1 MLFSARRLWWAVV
14 ATVAL
19 VGSVCVPVSAAHAE
33 VLAYRSD
40 GAPISLVTPET
51 VPVFEPAM
59 DRGVPLVA
67 GVSQSIPLGD
77 ATIHSALVRVSVFDV
92 ASLAHV
98 SVAGAVAL
106 VVPAG
111 RSVSTTVLV
120 PVEEGVFDVLSD
132 VSVDARVE
140 LVAGFKG
147 SRVAPG
153 QTVALPTPVTRADS
167 SARIGVTQERV
178 ETAPVRVGVLGS
190 GGVPTS
196 GVRAVHVTVGV
207 DASAPATVHLG
218 QVSFPIPAGTT
229 EVSTVVAPE
238 ADGTVSVSASGAA
251 VGVRVDVRGYVV
263 EASGTDTEINGPGSY
278 WNAVA
283 STVTSP
289 ISAGT
294 ALDIPVQAG
303 AGQQYALMMVSASA
317 PNDLTLLNAGVK
329 LSGRAVGAVADPALG
344 VVPQLMLLPVTGSRF
359 DLRRGHAEVSSQQ
372 VGIILSGDQGSTSQ
386 TPAMTLDKVPVS
398 PLVLTDLFSQDFGGT
413 ITTAGGA
420 VPLRIEVERN
430 DEAAGVA
437 HLVTSGNT
445 STWSY
450 TAYFQKSGT
459 YHLLFRVV
467 DRAGGSTEVQWSG
480 EVKAPGDPTS
490 SSDVGPAPSQTPVVV
505 TPSTKVISKT
515 LASTIVAV
523 DSRSVSFSTE
533 PSLSLGDVMVVGAS
547 PSTPSGLMRKV
558 AAIDRVDQTWVVS
571 TTQARLE
578 DVFLQAD
585 FSRSVPLDARTA
597 TSLATEADTPAA
609 AALPGSVAVAGLLAP
624 TPRKDDPA
632 AMPFGSGKIEQ
643 KFEISQTRSA
653 DITKSSA
660 LGEVEGTVEGSI
672 KASASASAELALVL
686 NFTLKIS
693 PRVKNWIVY
702 PSVDI
707 FSLSL
712 DSTATVSAGLSAELA
727 GTASVTWTSPTFF
740 HSRFPAVELLIGF
753 IPLVIDV
760 SMEAAAE
767 AELKLAGT
775 ITFPKLGFDFEQKQT
790 VGFSYSSDAGLRDI
804 STGPTYRNPSDG
816 EENDT
821 TFEGS
826 AEFSIGPKITFALI
840 FEGLLK
846 PEIELG
852 AKIGI
857 ELKSEIDKAKS
868 FAEQVLTRK
877 FFVQG
882 SLEAKFAAE
891 IPILQTKLFE
901 LTIGSAL
908 ERKIGLGP
916 EEEIPFC
923 KIFPQTAC
931 IDPSAPANGDTSG
944 SGASSSGTGSATSN
958 PPAPP
963 TPQTSIKWDAAGTIP
978 CPGRE
983 LASWFPCTAVV
994 GLDGNK
1000 VFLVNTHL
1008 DDRDVHVFSASD
1020 SRLISKIHLDNK
1032 IVDIFTGLS
1041 GNGRVLLVQTEMP
1054 SGFESFERIDT
1065 LTAEKL
1071 PPIPARN
1078 CAGSNSIA
1086 SRINWDGSAVLCLG
1100 RLSPYQFPPH
1110 YLYSE
1115 TEHGEKAILL
1125 SKFVDTGYI
1134 GAFSQ
1139 GEYVWPDALVPSSN
1153 TTSVFLKVK
1162 GPNTDPNPYPDHNH
1176 SYFVEI
1182 DLITGQVVRKMPAVG
1197 TGLDFDGNAYDDLA
1211 ISPDGAYISST
1222 IWDDYHISA
1231 VTSLYERTVSGSK
1244 VLSDGSVR
1252 ETYTWK
1258 LIRSVQGSLPWA
1270 ILGSLP
1276 INGVTRGLW
1285 HYSRSTRV
1293 GEGWGGV
1300 GVMELDSGLD
1310 SNVGK
1315 YPFWIGEGRMLTATD
1330 QGFALWVRSDR

>member
-303 AGQQYALMMVSASA
+303 AGQQYSLVMVSASA

-533 PSLSLGDVMVVGAS
+533 PSLSLGDVMVLGAS
-547 PSTPSGLMRKV
+547 TATPSGLMRKV

-727 GTASVTWTSPTFF
+727 GKASVTWTSPTFF
-740 HSRFPAVELLIGF
+740 HTRFPAVELLIGF
-753 IPLVIDV
+753 IPLVIEV

-767 AELKLAGT
+767 ATLVLEGK
-775 ITFPKLGFDFEQKQT
+775 ITLPKLGFDFEQKQT

-908 ERKIGLGP
+908 ERKINLGP

-931 IDPSAPANGDTSG
+931 IDPSAPANGGSSA
-944 SGASSSGTGSATSN
+944 SGASSGGTGSATSN

-963 TPQTSIKWDAAGTIP
+963 KSVWSKKTYKCTYANGCQAILSADGAKLYVFNQTGWSAPISVLDAESLKILKTI
-978 CPGRE
+978 
-983 LASWFPCTAVV
+983 
-994 GLDGNK
+994 
-1000 VFLVNTHL
+1000 
-1008 DDRDVHVFSASD
+1008 DVPNGFSGAK
-1020 SRLISKIHLDNK
+1020 LI
-1032 IVDIFTGLS
+1032 LS
-1041 GNGRVLLVQTEMP
+1041 GNGMVLDVLTSWGNLLQVDTRGDEIVSQYDSTCLGSAGSASVSNDGSTLAYPQFMTQDLCVVRNGDITRLPYDDLKALLTTKYPKLSSKDWLDFQLSPGGKSLLVSIDSVIIEFDISDLTKPGIVRDIGHGWDFRAVGNIVFSNWVDPFNCDKPVELHCNASSWRVRDQTQNSWRHLGGIVSKP
-1054 SGFESFERIDT
+1054 VVSADGT
-1065 LTAEKL
+1065 LTAGLTTEFSWDTPK
-1071 PPIPARN
+1071 PCVIVDVQAGSKIEDIPACSGDDSEIHANGDFSRFVLIHP
-1078 CAGSNSIA
+1078 SNKSAIDVLT
-1086 SRINWDGSAVLCLG
+1086 RI
-1100 RLSPYQFPPH
+1100 
-1110 YLYSE
+1110 
-1115 TEHGEKAILL
+1115 
-1125 SKFVDTGYI
+1125 SK
-1134 GAFSQ
+1134 
-1139 GEYVWPDALVPSSN
+1139 
-1153 TTSVFLKVK
+1153 
-1162 GPNTDPNPYPDHNH
+1162 
-1176 SYFVEI
+1176 
-1182 DLITGQVVRKMPAVG
+1182 
-1197 TGLDFDGNAYDDLA
+1197 
-1211 ISPDGAYISST
+1211 
-1222 IWDDYHISA
+1222 
-1231 VTSLYERTVSGSK
+1231 
-1244 VLSDGSVR
+1244 
-1252 ETYTWK
+1252 
-1258 LIRSVQGSLPWA
+1258 
-1270 ILGSLP
+1270 
-1276 INGVTRGLW
+1276 
-1285 HYSRSTRV
+1285 
-1293 GEGWGGV
+1293 
-1300 GVMELDSGLD
+1300 
-1310 SNVGK
+1310 
-1315 YPFWIGEGRMLTATD
+1315 
-1330 QGFALWVRSDR
+1330 